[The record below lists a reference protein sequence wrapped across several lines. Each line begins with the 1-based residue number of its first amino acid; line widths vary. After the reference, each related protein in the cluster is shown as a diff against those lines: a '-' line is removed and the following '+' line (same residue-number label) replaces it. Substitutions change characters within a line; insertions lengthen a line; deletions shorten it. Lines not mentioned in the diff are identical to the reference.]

1 MRKDWVLTPEGFN
14 ALLAWLDPDRELAA
28 QKYETIRSRLIRIF
42 ACRGCLD
49 AEDLADETINR
60 VTSKLQE
67 IRQTFT
73 GEPARY
79 FYGVANKVHL
89 EYLRRKPSPTL
100 PEPQTQSEESELRF
114 TCLDRCMSK
123 LPAEHRGLLLSFFQ
137 EEKHAKIEHRKVLAE
152 KLGITA
158 NALRIRV
165 HRMRAS
171 LYACVKQC
179 LEQATA

>member
-1 MRKDWVLTPEGFN
+1 MKKDWVLTPEGFN
-14 ALLAWLDPDRELAA
+14 ALLAWLDPDREVAA
-28 QKYETIRSRLIRIF
+28 QKYESIRGRLIKIF

-60 VTSKLQE
+60 VISKLPE
-67 IRQTFT
+67 IQQAFT

-89 EYLRRKPSPTL
+89 EYVRRRPVPTL
-100 PEPQTQSEESELRF
+100 PDLQTQSEESELRF
-114 TCLDRCMSK
+114 ACLDRCMSK
-123 LPAEHRGLLLSFFQ
+123 LAAEHRGLLLSFFQ
-137 EEKHAKIEHRKVLAE
+137 EEKHAKIEHRKGLAQG
-152 KLGITA
+152 LGITA

-171 LYACVKQC
+171 LYGCVKQC
-179 LEQATA
+179 LEEATA